1 MGLSFR
7 FILVVTPS
15 ATLGYPLRLG
25 SVLASQL
32 FTEFTEF
39 YNVYMLNVV
48 SEFTSTTLDV
58 GRNDI
63 ADRAIG
69 ESHYVLLSVFKVD
82 PLRCQIVQQAWIVD
96 LALW

>member
-1 MGLSFR
+1 
-7 FILVVTPS
+7 
-15 ATLGYPLRLG
+15 
-25 SVLASQL
+25 VLAFQL

-63 ADRAIG
+63 ADRTIG
-69 ESHYVLLSVFKVD
+69 ESHYILLSVFRVD
-82 PLRCQIVQQAWIVD
+82 PLHCRIVRQAWIVD